1 MTKNEPKT
9 ERQGVTT
16 TMELFVSILNMS
28 IASSVLFLLV
38 LLLRRLLRGLGS
50 AGFLYL
56 LWLPLLFRM
65 LVPYSLP
72 SPASLFNLFGKSLST
87 PGGVLLSVTYFDP
100 QQPVLQ
106 SVAGGEHLVTKELL
120 GFAAGLWAAVAVIQA
135 AWVLARYF
143 LLRKKL
149 AHGRSADLTAMES
162 LFARAT
168 GGKRVP
174 VIYTTAVAA
183 PLVFGFLHPKIA
195 LPVKMQGQT
204 EGTEYILLHELTHV
218 RRRDYMVLQLFT
230 AAAILHWFN
239 PLAWLARRLMIQDME
254 AACDERVLGLLNS
267 DRRVEYAQTLLNWA
281 DTRRHSLQY
290 ANFGRSAAK
299 KRILRALN
307 WQQLPPWAE
316 MVLAVVVCGVFTCAL
331 TNPVLADGHYLPV
344 SSPFVREQQREMFR
358 SAARQLVTALETGD
372 AAQLAQLASMDPAY
386 YEPVY
391 APFGGVHLRVEDARL
406 YCNSNHSA
414 EVYLTVEVLEG
425 GGVYSEGEGVLVAR
439 LSQTGYRDEPFVTCL
454 MPQKKY
460 EDIRLLEDTNEAVR
474 LAVRLAGSL
483 DGGGEDKSF
492 TAGGLS
498 PVTVAKVC
506 MQSAIADKGETSPFT
521 RERMAQ
527 LANEY
532 FAIDGF
538 FCDDPAVY
546 DAAADC
552 YYLSELEREAC
563 YPVEFAQAE
572 NGHTTVTVESYR
584 DPMSVFPETKLECQ
598 LTKVA

>member
-1 MTKNEPKT
+1 
-9 ERQGVTT
+9 
-16 TMELFVSILNMS
+16 MELFVSILNMS

-143 LLRKKL
+143 RLRKKL

-299 KRILRALN
+299 QRILRALN

-460 EDIRLLEDTNEAVR
+460 EDKLLQH
-474 LAVRLAGSL
+474 SL
-483 DGGGEDKSF
+483 
-492 TAGGLS
+492 
-498 PVTVAKVC
+498 
-506 MQSAIADKGETSPFT
+506 
-521 RERMAQ
+521 
-527 LANEY
+527 
-532 FAIDGF
+532 
-538 FCDDPAVY
+538 
-546 DAAADC
+546 
-552 YYLSELEREAC
+552 
-563 YPVEFAQAE
+563 
-572 NGHTTVTVESYR
+572 YR
-584 DPMSVFPETKLECQ
+584 
-598 LTKVA
+598 

>member
-1 MTKNEPKT
+1 
-9 ERQGVTT
+9 
-16 TMELFVSILNMS
+16 MELFVSILNMS

-299 KRILRALN
+299 QRILRALN
-307 WQQLPPWAE
+307 WQRLPPWAE

-552 YYLSELEREAC
+552 YYLSEFEKEAC

-572 NGHTTVTVESYR
+572 NGHATVTVESYR

>member
-1 MTKNEPKT
+1 
-9 ERQGVTT
+9 
-16 TMELFVSILNMS
+16 MELFVSILNMS

-120 GFAAGLWAAVAVIQA
+120 GFAAGLWTAVAVIQA

-299 KRILRALN
+299 QRILRALN

-391 APFGGVHLRVEDARL
+391 APLGGVHLRVEDARL

-492 TAGGLS
+492 TVGGLS

-552 YYLSELEREAC
+552 YYLSEFEKEAC

-584 DPMSVFPETKLECQ
+584 DPMTVFPGATAI
-598 LTKVA
+598 TIP

>member
-1 MTKNEPKT
+1 
-9 ERQGVTT
+9 
-16 TMELFVSILNMS
+16 MELFVSILNMS

-135 AWVLARYF
+135 AWVLAQYF

-149 AHGRSADLTAMES
+149 AHGRSADLTDMEP

-425 GGVYSEGEGVLVAR
+425 GCVYSEGEGVLVAR

-483 DGGGEDKSF
+483 DRGGEDKSF

-552 YYLSELEREAC
+552 FYLSEFEREAC

-572 NGHTTVTVESYR
+572 NGHATVTVESYR

>member
-1 MTKNEPKT
+1 
-9 ERQGVTT
+9 
-16 TMELFVSILNMS
+16 MELFVSILNMS

-135 AWVLARYF
+135 VWVLARYF

-299 KRILRALN
+299 QRILRALN

-460 EDIRLLEDTNEAVR
+460 EDIRLLEDTNEAVS
-474 LAVRLAGSL
+474 LAVLLAGSL

>member
-1 MTKNEPKT
+1 
-9 ERQGVTT
+9 
-16 TMELFVSILNMS
+16 MELFVSILNMS

-299 KRILRALN
+299 QRILRALN

-552 YYLSELEREAC
+552 YYLSEFEKEAC

-572 NGHTTVTVESYR
+572 NGHATVTVESYR

>member
-1 MTKNEPKT
+1 
-9 ERQGVTT
+9 
-16 TMELFVSILNMS
+16 MELFVSILNMS

-149 AHGRSADLTAMES
+149 AHGRSADLTDMEP

-168 GGKRVP
+168 RGKRVP

-290 ANFGRSAAK
+290 ANFGRSASK

-391 APFGGVHLRVEDARL
+391 TPFGGVHLRVEDARL

-460 EDIRLLEDTNEAVR
+460 EDIRLLENTNEAVR

-552 YYLSELEREAC
+552 YYLSEFEKEAC

-572 NGHTTVTVESYR
+572 NGHATVTVESYR

>member
-149 AHGRSADLTAMES
+149 AHGRSADLTDMEP

-425 GGVYSEGEGVLVAR
+425 GCVYSEGEGVLVAR

-483 DGGGEDKSF
+483 DRGGEDKSF

-552 YYLSELEREAC
+552 FYLSEFEREAC

-572 NGHTTVTVESYR
+572 NGHATVTVESYR